1 MLGFMEGRQHTD
13 AVSSVMNKG
22 AMNDGAMNNGAD
34 DARTNQ
40 RRHGLTVFD
49 PVASRVPF
57 EHAGPPACDKLL
69 TLADVAR
76 RLNVKIKSVYNW
88 RSKGYVIP
96 GEVRIGPQ
104 TIRFRARD
112 LEAWIAAGGLKR
124 KRTSHEGRQRTSCS
138 HKERAQDVPICKDAS
153 APRDLRG
160 GKNPAGVDGPAP
172 AAS

>member
-1 MLGFMEGRQHTD
+1 
-13 AVSSVMNKG
+13 MNKG
-22 AMNDGAMNNGAD
+22 AMNDGAN
-34 DARTNQ
+34 DARTKQ
-40 RRHGLTVFD
+40 RHHGLTIFEPVASRV
-49 PVASRVPF
+49 PCEHVASRVPF

>member
-1 MLGFMEGRQHTD
+1 
-13 AVSSVMNKG
+13 
-22 AMNDGAMNNGAD
+22 MNDGAN
-34 DARTNQ
+34 DARTN
-40 RRHGLTVFD
+40 RRHRGLMVFD
-49 PVASRVPF
+49 AEAFDQEAFDPEISRRDLDDACPPVC
-57 EHAGPPACDKLL
+57 EKLL
-69 TLADVAR
+69 KLADVAR

-104 TIRFRARD
+104 TIRFRASD

-124 KRTSHEGRQRTSCS
+124 ERTSHEGRPRTSCS
-138 HKERAQDVPICKDAS
+138 HKERAHDVPIGKDAA
-153 APRDLRG
+153 APRKLRG

>member
-1 MLGFMEGRQHTD
+1 
-13 AVSSVMNKG
+13 MNERT
-22 AMNDGAMNNGAD
+22 N
-34 DARTNQ
+34 DARRNA
-40 RRHGLTVFD
+40 RHSGLAIFD
-49 PVASRVPF
+49 PANSRGTF
-57 EHAGPPACDKLL
+57 EQSCPPSCERLL

-112 LEAWIAAGGLKR
+112 LEAWIAAGALKR
-124 KRTSHEGRQRTSCS
+124 ERTSHGGRRRTSCS
-138 HKERAQDVPICKDAS
+138 HKERAQDVPIGKDAA
-153 APRDLRG
+153 APRNLRG